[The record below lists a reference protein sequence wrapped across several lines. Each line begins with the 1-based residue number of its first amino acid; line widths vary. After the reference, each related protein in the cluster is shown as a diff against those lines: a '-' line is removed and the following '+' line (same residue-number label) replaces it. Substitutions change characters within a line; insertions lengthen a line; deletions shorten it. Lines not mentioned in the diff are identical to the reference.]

1 MEQAFATWQAMA
13 SAYLAAP
20 ASIFTGTFEPI
31 FLVPLVGI
39 ACLAV
44 GAGLAVAKREKQAL
58 WALLPLAFAVLAP
71 MALDV
76 AYGILGWLGLG
87 FALVLGAFG
96 LLIWIAVL
104 ARDARHKRPVWL
116 IGLFI
121 LSILGYCGFLSVAL
135 IWGS

>member
-20 ASIFTGTFEPI
+20 ASILTGTFEPI
-31 FLVPLVGI
+31 FLVPTAGI
-39 ACLAV
+39 VCLAV
-44 GAGLAVAKREKQAL
+44 GAGLAAAKREKQAL
-58 WALLPLAFAVLAP
+58 WALLPLALAVLAP
-71 MALDV
+71 IALDI
-76 AYGILGWLGLG
+76 AYGVLGWLGLG

-121 LSILGYCGFLSVAL
+121 LSVLGYCGFLSVAL
-135 IWGS
+135 IWGP